1 MEAFG
6 RRVRALRLAVGAS
19 GAEVGG
25 AALTI
30 PGLALRAGINAS
42 VLGEIE
48 RGRVNVTLMT
58 VRRLAQALGVAMT
71 TLFED

>member
-6 RRVRALRLAVGAS
+6 RQVRARRLAVSAS
-19 GAEVGG
+19 AVEAGG
-25 AALTI
+25 APLTI

-58 VRRLAQALGVAMT
+58 ARRLAQALGIETAA
-71 TLFED
+71 LFVE